1 MGAWRR
7 VGVWLGRVLA
17 AIGALAVVLVVVA
30 VLGVLL
36 LGRGPRIADNSVL
49 EIKLATALPEK
60 TSQDLTAGLLG
71 PPALTFKDAL
81 DNLKKAAKDTR
92 IKGVVLH
99 LDGTAPGWA
108 SVEELREALG
118 QFRRSGKF
126 AVGYAEGISE
136 RGYYL
141 ALALDRIYLPPTG
154 GFEMNGLVS
163 SNSHLPGLLAKVG
176 IGVQY
181 FRYGKYK
188 SVSGETF
195 GRQAFSEPVK
205 AMINFNLTAQYDTF
219 VSAVAAARK
228 IPAAEVRRLID
239 TNRPT
244 AEWALANKLI
254 DGIAY
259 WDEVEADLKKR
270 VGIAADKELEK
281 VSASEYA
288 QVNLEELGLNRG
300 PNKIGYIVAEG
311 LVVSG
316 SSGPV
321 NPLSGGPVQGS
332 EPLIKALREAG
343 RREDIKAVVMR
354 VNSPGG
360 AGLGCDLVRREVE
373 RLRAKKPV
381 VVSMGDSAASG
392 GYWIA
397 MDASAIVAQPSTQ
410 TGSIGIFAVIPNVEQ
425 LNRDLTL
432 TPEVFKRGARAD
444 ALSGNRPLNSEEA
457 KIFDQ
462 ELLASYRRFVALA
475 AKGRNKTVPQMEAL
489 AQGRT
494 WLGRKALELG
504 LVDRLGGIDTAIALA
519 AEKAKVSPDSVAVER
534 LEGEQSTLASL
545 LGAEATRMALRSLGI
560 EQTASRLSPPFS
572 LDVLLSEHLY
582 PLALPQSFD

>member
-1 MGAWRR
+1 MSTLKIIGL
-7 VGVWLGRVLA
+7 WLGRILA
-17 AIGALAVVLVVVA
+17 VIGALAVVLAVVA
-30 VLGVLL
+30 VVGLLL
-36 LGRGPRIADNSVL
+36 LGRGPQIADNSVL
-49 EIKLATALPEK
+49 EIKLAGDLPEK
-60 TSQDLTAGLLG
+60 ASEDPIAGLLG
-71 PPALTFKDAL
+71 TPALTFKDAL
-81 DNLKKAAKDTR
+81 DNLKKAAKDPR
-92 IKGVVLH
+92 IKGVVLR
-99 LDGTAPGWA
+99 LDGNSLGWA
-108 SVEELREALG
+108 RVEELREAIAK
-118 QFRRSGKF
+118 FRQSGKF

-141 ALALDRIYLPPTG
+141 ALALDRLYLPPTG

-195 GRQAFSEPVK
+195 GQQAFSEPVK
-205 AMINFNLTAQYDTF
+205 AMINFNLTEQYDTF

-228 IPAAEVRRLID
+228 IPAPEVRRLID

-270 VGIAADKELEK
+270 VGLAADKELEK

-288 QVNLEELGLNRG
+288 RVNLEDLDLNRG

-316 SSGPV
+316 GSGLV

-343 RREDIKAVVMR
+343 QREEIKAVVMR

-444 ALSGNRPLNSEEA
+444 ALGGNRPLNPEEA

-475 AKGRNKTVPQMEAL
+475 AKGRNTTVPQMEAV

-519 AEKAKVSPDSVAVER
+519 AEKAKVAPDSVALER

-545 LGAEATRMALRSLGI
+545 LGAEATRTALRSLGI
-560 EQTASRLSPPFS
+560 EQTASRIAPPFS

-582 PLALPQSFD
+582 PLALPQRFE